1 MIKITYDELESIN
14 KDRQKEIDRLN
25 SRIKDLSSL
34 AEMLGRKR
42 CGSIVYGELRR
53 INYDKQIEINK
64 LNDRINE
71 LLKKE

>member
-1 MIKITYDELESIN
+1 
-14 KDRQKEIDRLN
+14 
-25 SRIKDLSSL
+25 
-34 AEMLGRKR
+34 MLGRKR